1 MLWRLLADLLVAV
14 HCGITL
20 FIALG
25 SLLVLRWP
33 RVAWVHLP
41 FALWGACVEVFNIVC
56 PLTPLENHLRRLGG
70 EAGYSGGFIEH
81 YLLPV
86 LYPDG
91 LTRNIQF
98 ALGAFVVVLNAVVY
112 TMAWRR
118 RVSRR
123 AENAPT
129 SGGRAPASP

>member
-1 MLWRLLADLLVAV
+1 MLWRFLADLLVAV
-14 HCGITL
+14 HVLLVL
-20 FIALG
+20 FIVLG

-33 RVAWVHLP
+33 RLVWVHVP
-41 FALWGACVEVFNIVC
+41 FALWGICVEFLNIVC
-56 PLTPLENHLRRLGG
+56 PLTPLENRLRRLGG

-81 YLLPV
+81 YIRPV

-98 ALGAFVVVLNAVVY
+98 ALGAFVVVLNVVVY

-118 RVSRR
+118 ASRR
-123 AENAPT
+123 
-129 SGGRAPASP
+129 